1 MACQSNALEALPLSL
16 GQSSSLTKLDAS
28 SNRIAFLPPQLLQA
42 GGLAVSLAELNL
54 SRNALRGLPQELGM
68 LSKLKVGLSRNAQ
81 SVLPYRSCWKCFAS

>member
-1 MACQSNALEALPLSL
+1 MACQSNALEALPLGL

-68 LSKLKVGLSRNAQ
+68 LSKLKVGSPQEWPDL
-81 SVLPYRSCWKCFAS
+81 